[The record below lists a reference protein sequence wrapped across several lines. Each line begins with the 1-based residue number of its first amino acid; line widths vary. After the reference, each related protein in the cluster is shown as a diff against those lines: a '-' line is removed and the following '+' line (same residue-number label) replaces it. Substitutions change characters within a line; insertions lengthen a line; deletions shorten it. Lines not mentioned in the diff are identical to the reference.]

1 MQLHEQI
8 IKAVQK
14 AKDRI
19 NSIRHGELKIII
31 QDGKAIR
38 REYVDKDSIKEEEK
52 R

>member
-14 AKDRI
+14 AKDKI
-19 NSIRHGELKIII
+19 NNIKHGELKIII

-38 REYVDKDSIKEEEK
+38 REVLNKDSIKE
-52 R
+52 